1 MNETVE
7 KITTIDGHT
16 IYLHLFSP
24 TAEKPQ
30 VSNCNGVILASH
42 GFTEHVNRYHHVAQ
56 AACNKN
62 KVFAMFNMR
71 GHGNENLNRGDA
83 ENFQCLILDI
93 VSVYFKLKELFEKVP
108 AKSFALFGHSLGG
121 LLTTYAAAI
130 IKQNVT
136 QVFVSAPWY
145 ENRVIIPAWKI
156 HTAKYLANYL
166 PRLFIPIDM
175 DINKISN
182 NPEHN
187 KVTSAD
193 PILLKKITARFG
205 NAILTGRNEQNIS
218 NALSSITAEFTV
230 LLPENDLLIN
240 GDYTKNILK
249 QCQCPVNLIELKD
262 AGHESFNELKPI
274 QDTAF
279 SHFEKWLEK
288 I

>member
-1 MNETVE
+1 MNETVQ

-24 TAEKPQ
+24 TAESPQ
-30 VSNCNGVILASH
+30 ASKCDGVILASH
-42 GFTEHVNRYHHVAQ
+42 GFTEHVNRYRHVAK

-62 KVFAMFNMR
+62 KVFAIFNMR
-71 GHGNENLNRGDA
+71 GHGNENSHRGDA

-121 LLTTYAAAI
+121 LLTTYAASI
-130 IKQNVT
+130 LKQNVS

-145 ENRVIIPAWKI
+145 ENKVIIPAWKI
-156 HTAKYLANYL
+156 NTAKYLANYL
-166 PRLFIPIDM
+166 PHLFIPIDM
-175 DINKISN
+175 DVNKISN
-182 NPEHN
+182 NPENN
-187 KVTSAD
+187 KATSAD
-193 PILLKKITARFG
+193 PLLLKKISARFG

-218 NALSSITAEFTV
+218 VALSTITAEFTV
-230 LLPENDLLIN
+230 LLPEADQLI
-240 GDYTKNILK
+240 DSEYTKKIIK
-249 QCQCPVNLIELKD
+249 KCQCPVNLIELKE